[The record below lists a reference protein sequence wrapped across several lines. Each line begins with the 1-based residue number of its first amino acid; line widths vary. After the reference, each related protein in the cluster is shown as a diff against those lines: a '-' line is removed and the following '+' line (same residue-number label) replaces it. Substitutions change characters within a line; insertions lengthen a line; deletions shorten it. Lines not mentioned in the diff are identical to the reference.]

1 MPLSKDEIKAIG
13 KAVAAEV
20 TREHKT
26 RTKQEQDY
34 RLRNTGILL
43 REYRKLEAHVQA
55 NPESYLSSDE
65 YEMLTGR
72 AVADHDLAKYHVKTR
87 KLMRYVDNAL
97 GAYRAMCDNSET
109 SDQRRWNILY
119 RHLLCQETASQAELA
134 KYYSVDR
141 TTISRELNRAMQD
154 VSVILFG
161 VAGLEDFLK
170 TWVA

>member
-65 YEMLTGR
+65 YEALSGR
-72 AVADHDLAKYHVKTR
+72 HIEEHDLARYHVKT
-87 KLMRYVDNAL
+87 KNLMHYVDNAL
-97 GAYRAMCDNSET
+97 EAYKALCQGGDGF
-109 SDQRRWNILY
+109 DHRRWTILY
-119 RHLLCQETASQAELA
+119 EYWLGPHKTSQTTLSARFD
-134 KYYSVDR
+134 VDH
-141 TTISRELNRAMQD
+141 TTIGRELSRATQD
-154 VSVILFG
+154 ISVILFG